1 MTSANPVTVP
11 SRTHGNRNAD
21 AISRKNRRTNWLER
35 KLSSLL
41 MRQLSE
47 LRNGSLTIHDSD
59 GSHRFGATQ
68 DEAGAAVMAVHD
80 PRFYRRIATSGS
92 LGAAESFLNGEWT
105 SPDLVTLLR
114 ILSRNADTLQRTD
127 GGLPSLAN
135 RLLKLAAWA
144 GRNTRSGSR
153 RNIAAHY
160 DLGNEFFELF
170 LDETMMYSSALF
182 KTPDDTLEQA
192 SQNKLERICQRL
204 QLQASDHLLEIGT
217 GWGGLALH
225 AARNYGCRVTTTTI
239 SPKQHD
245 HAARLVAASD
255 SRKAISLLQEDYR
268 DLRGEFDKL
277 VSIEMI
283 EAVGQ
288 EFLELYFQTCHRLV
302 KPGGRMVIQAIV
314 MPSAR
319 YEQYARSIDFIQK
332 YIFPGGFLPSLSR
345 IEQAVERCTAFR
357 LVDSED
363 LSDSY
368 ARTLHEWRARFFN
381 QIDRIR
387 KMGFSETFI
396 RTWDYYFSYCEAA
409 FLERA
414 VQVFQLEWIKP
425 TEP

>member
-59 GSHRFGATQ
+59 GSHRFGSTQ
-68 DEAGAAVMAVHD
+68 DEAGSVMAVHD

-414 VQVFQLEWIKP
+414 VQELQLEWIKP

>member
-47 LRNGSLTIHDSD
+47 VRNGSLTIHDSD
-59 GSHRFGATQ
+59 GSHRFGSTQ
-68 DEAGAAVMAVHD
+68 DEAGSAVMAVHD

-114 ILSRNADTLQRTD
+114 ILSRNEDTLRRTD

-192 SQNKLERICQRL
+192 SRNKLERICQRL
-204 QLQASDHLLEIGT
+204 QLQPSDHLLEIGT

-245 HAARLVAASD
+245 HAARLVAASE
-255 SRKAISLLQEDYR
+255 SRQAITLLQEDYR
-268 DLRGEFDKL
+268 DLHGEFDKL

-283 EAVGQ
+283 EAVGR

-332 YIFPGGFLPSLSR
+332 YVFPGGFLPSLSR
-345 IEQAVERCTAFR
+345 IEQAVEHCTAFH

-387 KMGFSETFI
+387 EMGFSESFI

>member
-1 MTSANPVTVP
+1 
-11 SRTHGNRNAD
+11 
-21 AISRKNRRTNWLER
+21 
-35 KLSSLL
+35 
-41 MRQLSE
+41 
-47 LRNGSLTIHDSD
+47 
-59 GSHRFGATQ
+59 
-68 DEAGAAVMAVHD
+68 
-80 PRFYRRIATSGS
+80 
-92 LGAAESFLNGEWT
+92 
-105 SPDLVTLLR
+105 
-114 ILSRNADTLQRTD
+114 
-127 GGLPSLAN
+127 
-135 RLLKLAAWA
+135 
-144 GRNTRSGSR
+144 
-153 RNIAAHY
+153 
-160 DLGNEFFELF
+160 
-170 LDETMMYSSALF
+170 MMYSSALF

-204 QLQASDHLLEIGT
+204 QLQPSDHLLEIGT

-387 KMGFSETFI
+387 EMGFSETFI

>member
-21 AISRKNRRTNWLER
+21 AISRQNRRTNWLDQ

-41 MRQLSE
+41 MRRLSE

-59 GSHRFGATQ
+59 GSHRLGSTQ
-68 DEAGAAVMAVHD
+68 DEARSAVMTIHD
-80 PRFYRRIATSGS
+80 PRFFRRVATSGS

-114 ILSRNADTLQRTD
+114 MLSRNAETLRRTD

-135 RLLKLAAWA
+135 RLLKLAAWV

-192 SQNKLERICQRL
+192 SHHKLERICHRL
-204 QLQASDHLLEIGT
+204 QLQPSDHLLEIGT

-239 SPKQHD
+239 SPRQHD
-245 HAARLVAASD
+245 HAARLVAASE
-255 SRKAISLLQEDYR
+255 SQQAITLLQEDYR
-268 DLRGEFDKL
+268 DLHGEFDKL

-319 YEQYARSIDFIQK
+319 YDQYARSIDFIQK

-345 IEQAVERCTAFR
+345 IKQAVDRCTAFQ

-363 LSDSY
+363 LSESY

-381 QIDRIR
+381 QIDRVR
-387 KMGFSETFI
+387 EMGFSETFI

-414 VQVFQLEWIKP
+414 VQAFQLEWIKP

>member
-1 MTSANPVTVP
+1 MCIRDSF
-11 SRTHGNRNAD
+11 
-21 AISRKNRRTNWLER
+21 
-35 KLSSLL
+35 
-41 MRQLSE
+41 
-47 LRNGSLTIHDSD
+47 GS
-59 GSHRFGATQ
+59 TQ
-68 DEAGAAVMAVHD
+68 DDAGSAVMAVHD

-92 LGAAESFLNGEWT
+92 LGAAEAFLNGEWT

-277 VSIEMI
+277 VSIEMS

-314 MPSAR
+314 LPSAR

-332 YIFPGGFLPSLSR
+332 YIVPGGCLPSLSR
-345 IEQAVERCTAFR
+345 IEQAVERCTAFQ

-368 ARTLHEWRARFFN
+368 ARTLHEWRARVFN
-381 QIDRIR
+381 QIVRIR
-387 KMGFSETFI
+387 EMGFSETFI